1 MSVAVQKSFSHFLS
15 QLALTALTAKH
26 EQVDRSQINK
36 LIEVLN
42 AYDVDTL
49 LVYMARQVARE
60 EIGRCTARHLM
71 HVIESITRESP
82 ADLKGEVRKALGY
95 FKWFFEVFDAFAKI
109 RPGDFKA
116 LAGKYTN
123 FVTCRDSVSSAP
135 ANVYFDL
142 LKSAV

>member
-1 MSVAVQKSFSHFLS
+1 MSITVQKSFSHFLS
-15 QLALTALTAKH
+15 QLALTALTARY
-26 EQVDRSQINK
+26 ERVDRSQINK

-49 LVYMARQVARE
+49 LVYMARQVARG

-95 FKWFFEVFDAFAKI
+95 FKWFFEVFDSM
-109 RPGDFKA
+109 RPRDFEE
-116 LAGKYTN
+116 LARKYTN
-123 FVTCRDSVSSAP
+123 FAVCRDSVLSAP